1 MKRTLLQTLV
11 LGLTV
16 AGLSAGDLPADIQAK
31 FIKILATNAGSAGK
45 VACKDP
51 GVAAALGGAGMTA
64 DPAAKVAWAGTEAEV
79 KAYKA
84 AGKMV
89 ICGRLEWL
97 PAGGSIAVVEEGG
110 KPQIYLHMGNLAAS
124 GVTLSDA
131 VLKIGKRL

>member
-51 GVAAALGGAGMTA
+51 GVAAALGGARRPSA
-64 DPAAKVAWAGTEAEV
+64 RPV
-79 KAYKA
+79 
-84 AGKMV
+84 
-89 ICGRLEWL
+89 
-97 PAGGSIAVVEEGG
+97 
-110 KPQIYLHMGNLAAS
+110 
-124 GVTLSDA
+124 
-131 VLKIGKRL
+131 